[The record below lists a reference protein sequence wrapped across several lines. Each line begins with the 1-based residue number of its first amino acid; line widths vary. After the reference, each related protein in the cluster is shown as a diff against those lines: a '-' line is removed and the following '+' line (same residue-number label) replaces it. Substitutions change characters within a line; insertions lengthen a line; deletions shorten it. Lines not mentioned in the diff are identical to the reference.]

1 MNSGRIE
8 RTSPARCDV
17 TDVAGRI
24 AEIVDR
30 RRSRL
35 PDAQAAIARWR
46 QLDEEIARL
55 GTAVSELRG
64 YPRSPA
70 ELKDGLADFHVQD
83 LRKGIAEAL
92 DLLRVLESR
101 CSRDTLNLGVSGRAR
116 VGKSTL
122 LQNISGLG
130 EGQIPTGSGL
140 PVTAVRS
147 RIFHSTSHH
156 RATLLLHSFESFR
169 DEVLL
174 PYHDEL
180 GLTGAPV
187 SLEEFKAWRYP
198 RDESGLPSAS
208 SDKHSAVTILR
219 RLRDMQQAAWSFEDD
234 LTGGERTVDLAQ
246 LRPYV
251 AYPTNEDSKAERCS
265 RRYLAV
271 RDVRIEC
278 RFPHAQVDHLA
289 IIDLPGLGE
298 LAANAEKV
306 HLRGLQ
312 DEVDVALLVKRP
324 VEGMAYWGRE
334 DGQTTNLLDEARGFI
349 KNRKDFVFVVI
360 NNGGADPGLT
370 ESLRDDLRRQVNDG
384 IDDKHFRLLEADAA
398 SQQSVYDGVLLP
410 VLLHLAERLPVM
422 DQEVFEGTRMRNA
435 TTTARIRSS
444 LSDLEAVLSHAGR
457 SGANIAEDVEHR
469 TVELRKDLAGGLAL
483 LVDRLRQR
491 ARSGDEDAEYLAAV
505 DAAHRSICTWI
516 EGGFGVGK
524 EAWIANALR
533 TMRVDRNSSPFAASE
548 LNRIRV
554 EISQRYGSLDAFFRA
569 RVEALWADAAALI
582 VDHLGELLTGTEG
595 EVALRRLAGLLT
607 DASEPCGTLS
617 AATRDLLALRV
628 EYRTHLHPRIRRE
641 LDTLNLQITAPDTG
655 EPHDQIVVEVSEAGA
670 EKLYRLI
677 KGLAEQASY
686 YTRKALVP
694 EAVTPALILHAAAEQ
709 FEDTLIRSGDSE
721 REFRRLA
728 RSYRDE
734 IWPGVFRG
742 IDEANARIGKLARAI
757 RAVREQLAAIE
768 KGNA

>member
-1 MNSGRIE
+1 MNSHRIE
-8 RTSPARCDV
+8 GATARYDV

-24 AEIVDR
+24 SQIVDR

-35 PDAQAAIARWR
+35 PDVQAAIARWR
-46 QLDEEIARL
+46 QLDDEVARL
-55 GTAVSELRG
+55 GTTVSELRG

-92 DLLRVLESR
+92 EVLRVLESR
-101 CSRDTLNLGVSGRAR
+101 YSRATLNLGVSGRAR

-122 LQNISGLG
+122 LQNIAGLG

-147 RIFHSTSHH
+147 RIFHSTAHQ

-180 GLTGAPV
+180 GLPGAPA
-187 SLEEFKAWRYP
+187 SLDEFRAWRYP
-198 RDESGLPSAS
+198 RDESGLPPAAR
-208 SDKHSAVTILR
+208 DKHSAVTILR
-219 RLRDMQQAAWSFEDD
+219 RLRDMQQACWSFEAD
-234 LTGGERTVDLAQ
+234 LTGGERTVELAE

-251 AYPTNEDSKAERCS
+251 AYPTNEDSKADRCP

-278 RFPHAQVDHLA
+278 RFPHAQVDHLG

-298 LAANAEKV
+298 LAANAEKL

-334 DGQTTNLLDEARGFI
+334 DGQTANLLDEARGFI
-349 KNRKDFVFVVI
+349 KNRKDFVFVVL
-360 NNGGADPGLT
+360 NSGGADPRLT
-370 ESLRDDLRRQVNDG
+370 ESLRDDIRRQVNDG
-384 IDDKHFRLLEADAA
+384 VDDKHFRILDADAA
-398 SQQSVYDGVLLP
+398 SQQSVYDAVLLP

-422 DQEVFEGTRMRNA
+422 DQEVFEGTRTRHAA
-435 TTTARIRSS
+435 TIARIRSS
-444 LSDLEAVLSHAGR
+444 LADLEAVLTLTSH
-457 SGANIAEDVEHR
+457 SGASTAEDVEHR

-483 LVDRLRQR
+483 LVDRLRLR
-491 ARSGDEDAEYLAAV
+491 ARSGDEDTEYLAAV
-505 DAAHRSICTWI
+505 EAAHRDVCAWI
-516 EGGFGVGK
+516 SGGFGVGK
-524 EAWIANALR
+524 EVWISNALR
-533 TMRVDRNSSPFAASE
+533 TMRVDRNSSPFVAGE

-554 EISQRYGSLDAFFRA
+554 EISKRYASLDAFFRG
-569 RVEALWADAAALI
+569 RVERLWADVAALI
-582 VDHLGELLTGTEG
+582 VGHLGELLTGAEG
-595 EVALRRLAGLLT
+595 EQALRRMAGLLS
-607 DASEPCGTLS
+607 DASEPCGALS
-617 AATRDLLALRV
+617 EATRDLLALRV
-628 EYRTHLHPRIRRE
+628 EYRTHLHPRVRRE
-641 LDTLNLQITAPDTG
+641 LDGLNLQITAPDTG
-655 EPHDQIVVEVSEAGA
+655 EPHDQIVVEISDAGA
-670 EKLYRLI
+670 EKLFRVVTR
-677 KGLAEQASY
+677 LAEQAAY

-694 EAVTPALILHAAAEQ
+694 EAATPALILHAAAEQ

-742 IDEANARIGKLARAI
+742 IDEANARVARLVRAI